1 MNWGTV
7 ALVFDR
13 SRRLFIWIHSNREE
27 GIMRRFLEF
36 LTVALA
42 VSVGLTGAVWAD
54 DAGTINHRQKG
65 VAAGAPVGDILQVTI
80 HEYDDWAPCWGAFPW
95 SKDGEWIVY
104 QSYREELPAGD
115 GG

>member
-1 MNWGTV
+1 
-7 ALVFDR
+7 
-13 SRRLFIWIHSNREE
+13 
-27 GIMRRFLEF
+27 MRRFLGL

-42 VSVGLTGAVWAD
+42 VSAGITGAVWAD
-54 DAGTINHRQKG
+54 DAGTININHGQKG
-65 VAAGAPVGDILQVTI
+65 VAAGTPVGDILQVTI